1 MSTFGQFF
9 VCLQVLL
16 WMMFIWAGWIG
27 WPGSLP
33 YSGGR
38 FSRYSYRLHISWCSK
53 DVMPTVSLLV
63 EQNWIIS
70 LQNIS
75 LETASQLVFQKFAK
89 FIFAM

>member
-1 MSTFGQFF
+1 
-9 VCLQVLL
+9 
-16 WMMFIWAGWIG
+16 
-27 WPGSLP
+27 
-33 YSGGR
+33 
-38 FSRYSYRLHISWCSK
+38 
-53 DVMPTVSLLV
+53 MPTVSLLV